1 MPAVSRAQQ
10 SFMGQAWALRTGQL
24 KLKDIDPRY
33 RKAIKEIADG
43 EMTNKELEK
52 FASTKSKK
60 LPHYVKEEEEE
71 VNEDEISEKGIPV
84 AGATSPLIGSKK
96 VPSFSPGISPGGG
109 IKPIIPHLNPEA
121 TKTKKTMSNLV
132 DYRDYIKSK
141 KKKK

>member
-43 EMTNKELEK
+43 EMTNRELEK

-60 LPHYVKEEEEE
+60 LPHHVKEEE
-71 VNEDEISEKGIPV
+71 VNEEEISEKGIPV
-84 AGATSPLIGSKK
+84 AGATSSLIGSKK
-96 VPSFSPGISPGGG
+96 VPSFSPGISLGGG
-109 IKPIIPHLNPEA
+109 IKPIIPHLTPEA